1 MSLFDVVILSLFFLI
16 LDHLF
21 QGKQQQIRLRKSELP
36 RERTGYM
43 MMKKGRRQERER
55 EREERRMM
63 NLPLTLMNISSP
75 I

>member
-1 MSLFDVVILSLFFLI
+1 
-16 LDHLF
+16 
-21 QGKQQQIRLRKSELP
+21 
-36 RERTGYM
+36 M

-63 NLPLTLMNISSP
+63 NLPSTLMNISGP